1 MKRKR
6 EIRDYL
12 SDILKSIELI
22 ENFIKDVNLE
32 SIEEDKKTLFAVI
45 RALEVIGEASK
56 NIPDTVRSKYPD
68 IPWKQMAGMRDKL
81 IHEYFGVDL
90 DVLKKTITKQLPH
103 IKPLIKKVFHD
114 MQEHDN
120 ENKDF

>member
-90 DVLKKTITKQLPH
+90 DVLKKTITKQLPR

-114 MQEHDN
+114 VQEHDN